1 MALPRV
7 KELLFRRKRELMSDE
22 FQGGV
27 LAGMSYGTGQ
37 NANEQHLSEI
47 P

>member
-1 MALPRV
+1 
-7 KELLFRRKRELMSDE
+7 MSDE
-22 FQGGV
+22 FQGGA